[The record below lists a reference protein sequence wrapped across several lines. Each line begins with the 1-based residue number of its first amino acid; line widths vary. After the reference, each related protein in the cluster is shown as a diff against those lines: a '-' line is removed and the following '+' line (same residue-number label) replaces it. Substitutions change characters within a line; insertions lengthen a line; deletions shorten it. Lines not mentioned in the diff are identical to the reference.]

1 MRARYAAVVTLSLSL
16 AGSACAD
23 REGGDPAA
31 VDDPARGTPATASP
45 DRESGR
51 ADTRRYAIGRAPTR
65 AELRALDRDIGSDG
79 AELPPGRGTVAEG
92 RVLYAAQCAMCHGVK
107 GEGIAPAFPAL
118 TGRDPRAEGFVFA
131 SDPKLVHTIGN
142 YWPHATTLFDYIRR
156 AVPLTAPGSLTDDQV
171 YALSA
176 YLLAADDIIP
186 DTTTLDAARLRA
198 VRMPY
203 RDRFIP
209 DDRRPTQETR

>member
-1 MRARYAAVVTLSLSL
+1 MRAMTMAALSFALVACGDGAASGDGAGAVTDTPAGGSGSSAVVDR
-16 AGSACAD
+16 AGGS
-23 REGGDPAA
+23 
-31 VDDPARGTPATASP
+31 
-45 DRESGR
+45 
-51 ADTRRYAIGRAPTR
+51 RRYSIGRAPR
-65 AELRALDRDIGSDG
+65 AAELRAMDRDIAADG
-79 AELPPGRGTVAEG
+79 TELPPGRGTVAEG
-92 RVLYAAQCAMCHGVK
+92 RVLYAAQCAMCHGAR
-107 GEGIAPAFPAL
+107 GEGIAPAFPTL
-118 TGRDPRAEGFVFA
+118 TGRDPKAEGFVFA

-156 AVPLTAPGSLTDDQV
+156 AMPLTAPGSLTDDQV

-186 DTTTLDAARLRA
+186 DTTTLDAVRLRA

-203 RDRFIP
+203 RDRFVP